1 MPICGNR
8 SSHSRNSQALLYC
21 TLPATVTVPLCPH
34 LTNNNQISIYNFTL
48 SLSIQN
54 DVMAESSRS
63 RLDPSSPAAF
73 ARAERVPPP
82 STPENSPATES
93 RSSLALA
100 PNPSTPQL
108 RQRRRRREIVSIG
121 NLWLATVI
129 LLLSIAPLPLHS
141 QGTNRS
147 MCTSFW
153 CPSFTLRI
161 P

>member
-21 TLPATVTVPLCPH
+21 TPPATLPTHGPH
-34 LTNNNQISIYNFTL
+34 LTNNHKMSKIHNFTL
-48 SLSIQN
+48 SPSIQN

-82 STPENSPATES
+82 STPEKSPATES
-93 RSSLALA
+93 RSSLALS

-108 RQRRRRREIVSIG
+108 RQWRRRREIVSIG

-147 MCTSFW
+147 MCT
-153 CPSFTLRI
+153 
-161 P
+161 